1 MATKQSSLT
10 KSPKSKPES
19 TALVD
24 YKAQL
29 AALAG
34 ETKAMEEGLQQSS
47 SISFKSGVMSYMGAP
62 IKGNTM
68 PVNVLD
74 SALEN
79 AYYDGPYDP
88 DNLRSPICF
97 AFGTGAKGEVMAPHA
112 DSEKPQSETC
122 KACKHN
128 VFGSADQ
135 GKGKACKNQRRVALI
150 HADAVEKGAGEIAST
165 VIATAKLSPMNAPIY
180 SKYALGL
187 AAAKSVPPIGV
198 ITQMSCSPDQKSQ
211 FKVEWQFV
219 RDVTDGGAMGAL
231 MARREEAKATLF
243 RPYPRNAE
251 PEAKAAPAKKAGAK
265 RKY

>member
-1 MATKQSSLT
+1 MATKPSVA
-10 KSPKSKPES
+10 KKPAAKTES

-34 ETKAMEEGLQQSS
+34 ETKAVEEGLQQSS
-47 SISFKSGVMSYMGAP
+47 SISFKSGQMAFMGAP

-97 AFGTGAKGEVMAPHA
+97 AFGTGAKGEVMAPHP
-112 DSEKPQSETC
+112 DSETPQSPTC
-122 KACKHN
+122 KACPKN
-128 VFGSADQ
+128 VFGTADQ
-135 GKGKACKNQRRVALI
+135 GKGKACKNMRRIALI
-150 HADAVEKGAGEIAST
+150 HGDAVDKGASEIAGT
-165 VIATAKLSPMNAPIY
+165 TIATAKLSPMNAPIF

-187 AAAKSVPPIGV
+187 ASAKHVPPVGV
-198 ITQMSCSPDQKSQ
+198 ITQMSCEPDAKSQ
-211 FKVEWQFV
+211 FKVSWSFV
-219 RDVTDGGAMGAL
+219 RDVADNAAMGAL
-231 MARREEAKATLF
+231 MARREEAHATLF
-243 RPYPRNAE
+243 RPYPKNAE
-251 PEAKAAPAKKAGAK
+251 VVAKAAPAKKAGAK

>member
-1 MATKQSSLT
+1 MATKNPVAKTKATKEQSTS
-10 KSPKSKPES
+10 
-19 TALVD
+19 LVD
-24 YKAQL
+24 YKAEL
-29 AALAG
+29 SKLAG
-34 ETKAMEEGLQQSS
+34 ETKAVEEGLQQSS
-47 SISFKSGVMSYMGAP
+47 SISFKSGQMSFMGAP

-112 DSEKPQSETC
+112 DSETPQSPTC
-122 KACKHN
+122 KACKWN
-128 VFGSADQ
+128 VFGTADQ
-135 GKGKACKNQRRVALI
+135 GKGKACKNMRRVALI
-150 HADAVEKGAGEIAST
+150 HADAVDKGATEIAGT
-165 VIATAKLSPMNAPIY
+165 TIATAKLSPMNAPIY

-187 AAAKSVPPIGV
+187 ASAKSVPPIGV
-198 ITQMSCSPDQKSQ
+198 ITQMSCEPDAKSQ
-211 FKVEWQFV
+211 FKVSWHFV
-219 RDVTDGGAMGAL
+219 RDVTDNAAMGAL

-243 RPYPRNAE
+243 RPYPKNAE
-251 PEAKAAPAKKAGAK
+251 VVAKAAPAKKAGAK